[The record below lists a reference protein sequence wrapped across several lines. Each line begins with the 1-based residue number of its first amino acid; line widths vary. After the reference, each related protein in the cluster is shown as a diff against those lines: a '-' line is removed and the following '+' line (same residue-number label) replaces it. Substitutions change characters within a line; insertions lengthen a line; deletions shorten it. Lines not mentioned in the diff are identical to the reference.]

1 MKIVFAKNIG
11 FCSGVKRAVL
21 IAENSLK
28 KDPKPIQFLGNL
40 VHNEKIIEKFK
51 KRGVKFIKNL
61 KSEFYSRNRTNDEKS
76 AKRSLSAAKKGTIII
91 QAHGISP
98 FSKKNKK
105 ELVIKDATCPL
116 VKKAQIAAK
125 SFYEK
130 GYKVVIIGDKNHSEV
145 KGIKA
150 WSKNQALIIECENQ
164 AKTPQFLKKV
174 GNNKIG
180 VVAQTTQNLDN
191 VNKILR
197 ALKSKTKKL
206 EYLNTLCPEVQKRQN
221 EMESILKKVDSV
233 IVIGSKSSANTKR
246 LVEKAEGNKKQVF
259 WVNSLLELKK
269 EFKKQKIKK
278 IFSLGVISGASASN
292 EEIEKIKKWLK
303 KLK

>member
-1 MKIVFAKNIG
+1 MKIIFAKNIG

-21 IAENSLK
+21 IAENSLR

-51 KRGVKFIKNL
+51 KRGIKFIKNL
-61 KSEFYSRNRTNDEKS
+61 KS
-76 AKRSLSAAKKGTIII
+76 LSNAKKGTIII
-91 QAHGISP
+91 QAHGIPPLSQRI
-98 FSKKNKK
+98 KKN
-105 ELVIKDATCPL
+105 LLFRDATCLL
-116 VKKAQIAAK
+116 VKKAQIAAR

-130 GYKVVIIGDKNHSEV
+130 GYKVIIIGDKNHSEV

-150 WSKNQALIIECENQ
+150 WSKNQALIIKNENQ
-164 AKTPQFLKKV
+164 AKTLQFLKKA

-191 VNKILR
+191 VNKVLK
-197 ALKSKTKKL
+197 ALKSKNKKL

-221 EMESILKKVDSV
+221 EMESILKKVDA
-233 IVIGSKSSANTKR
+233 ILVIGSKSSANTKR
-246 LVEKAEGNKKQVF
+246 LVEKARESKKQVF
-259 WVNSLLELKK
+259 WVNSLAELKK
-269 EFKKQKIKK
+269 ELKKQEIKK
-278 IFSLGVISGASASN
+278 DFSLGVVSGTSASN
-292 EEIEKIKKWLK
+292 EEIEEIKKWLK